1 MKILADGL
9 GAPDHPATQVRQNM
23 NDGTRFADKTADSDC
38 GGYQKRLA
46 SERTDC
52 FKRLI

>member
-23 NDGTRFADKTADSDC
+23 DDCTWFADKTADGDC

-46 SERTDC
+46 SEGTDC
-52 FKRLI
+52 LKRLI